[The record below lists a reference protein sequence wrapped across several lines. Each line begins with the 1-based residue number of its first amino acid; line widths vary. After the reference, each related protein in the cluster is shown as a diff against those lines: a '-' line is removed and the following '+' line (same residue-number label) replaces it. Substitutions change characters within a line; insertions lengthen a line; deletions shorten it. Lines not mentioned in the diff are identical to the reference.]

1 MWEKSR
7 RWLFFP
13 SSSIPS
19 TQKQKQHRQNFCLSV
34 PLSNTSLLSLSLSLC
49 VVVFSHG
56 GSSSTKP
63 NSTTTTTTRSTKPKS
78 KPTATAT
85 ASTTSGE
92 AEPSGA
98 AATEPGRGEDSSP
111 QSLQSHLSHPRWL
124 RRLRSHQHHSQMVPL
139 SLSLSLSLTSFFV
152 SPFKLFT
159 FQRCKDFLGFCL
171 NSKLDFLEIEWIFGF
186 HFGFEGLQIAVF
198 EEQQF
203 ASVTEKLKAIQ
214 FLEKLSFKFLF
225 FVICLVTEKAKDSM
239 ISHFVLHYRFFLGF
253 CFCLFGLKRN
263 RRNLEKIIKIW
274 SSVFEKSLKKL

>member
-1 MWEKSR
+1 MEGVVV
-7 RWLFFP
+7 
-13 SSSIPS
+13 
-19 TQKQKQHRQNFCLSV
+19 QNQIQPPPQQQGQQNQNQNQQQQQQQQQVQQVERLNQAV
-34 PLSNTSLLSLSLSLC
+34 QQQLNLDAVKTRALSLYKAISRILDD
-49 VVVFSHG
+49 FDAYAR
-56 GSSSTKP
+56 T
-63 NSTTTTTTRSTKPKS
+63 NTTPKWS
-78 KPTATAT
+78 
-85 ASTTSGE
+85 
-92 AEPSGA
+92 
-98 AATEPGRGEDSSP
+98 
-111 QSLQSHLSHPRWL
+111 
-124 RRLRSHQHHSQMVPL
+124 L

-214 FLEKLSFKFLF
+214 FLEKLSIEFLF

-263 RRNLEKIIKIW
+263 RRNLEKIIKI
-274 SSVFEKSLKKL
+274 